1 MHQEANQKLS
11 NTLDQATSNALI
23 QSFFDEDTNT
33 FSYVVADLETGQC
46 AIIDSVLNYNAAS
59 VSTQTTLADQI
70 VDYIQQ
76 QKLQVQWIL
85 ETHVHADHLSAAQYL
100 KSKLGGVIGISQ
112 KIQHVQQTF
121 AKIYHLD
128 EKELIEQQ
136 DFDYLFT
143 DHEAF
148 KIGNLRAYNIPTPG
162 HTPACLSYVIEDA
175 VFVGDTL
182 FMHDYGTARCDF
194 PHGDAV
200 QLFDSIQRLYQLPE
214 HFSVFLCHD
223 YLPDSRTEYVYQTTI
238 SAQKNRNIHLKYN
251 TLKTEF
257 VAMREKRDADLS
269 VPKLMIAAIQIN
281 MKAGKF
287 PEPEANG
294 IRYLKMPLNYFD

>member
-1 MHQEANQKLS
+1 MHQKADKQLS

-33 FSYVVADLETGQC
+33 FSYVVADLETRQC

-112 KIQHVQQTF
+112 KIQQVQQTF

-136 DFDYLFT
+136 DFDYLFA
-143 DHEAF
+143 DYEAF
-148 KIGNLRAYNIPTPG
+148 KIGNLSAYNIPTPG
-162 HTPACLSYVIEDA
+162 HTPACLSYVIEEA

-182 FMHDYGTARCDF
+182 FMYDYGTARCDF

>member
-194 PHGDAV
+194 QHGDAA

>member
-112 KIQHVQQTF
+112 KIQQVQQIF

-136 DFDYLFT
+136 DFDYLFA

-194 PHGDAV
+194 PHGDAA

-238 SAQKNRNIHLKYN
+238 SAQKIEIFISNTIRSKRNL
-251 TLKTEF
+251 L
-257 VAMREKRDADLS
+257 R
-269 VPKLMIAAIQIN
+269 
-281 MKAGKF
+281 
-287 PEPEANG
+287 
-294 IRYLKMPLNYFD
+294 

>member
-33 FSYVVADLETGQC
+33 FSYVVADLKTRQC
-46 AIIDSVLNYNAAS
+46 AIIDSVLNYDAAS

-194 PHGDAV
+194 PHGDAA

>member
-194 PHGDAV
+194 PHGDAA

-287 PEPEANG
+287 LEPEANG

>member
-1 MHQEANQKLS
+1 MHQKADKQLS
-11 NTLDQATSNALI
+11 NTLDQAISNALI

-194 PHGDAV
+194 PHGDAA

>member
-194 PHGDAV
+194 PHGDAA

>member
-182 FMHDYGTARCDF
+182 FMYDYGTARCDF
-194 PHGDAV
+194 PHGDAA